1 MSDISREHEGV
12 DATSAA
18 AALSEVG
25 RVERRARE
33 AFTYGDCAAVYYVWG
48 AVTTIGYLNDCF
60 YPNGTDG
67 VWTVLNV
74 VGLAATV
81 ALGLR
86 GAIGRRD
93 TRPVWVTTAISLFS
107 HVWFYLLLNDATTP
121 RDAAT
126 FFPTTFMLGL
136 VVMGL
141 WLGRLISLTGM
152 VVTALVLVVNAFAP
166 DGWFNPLMALCVG
179 GGLIAAGW
187 LMRRVGMNDWVRSGT
202 PDRGT

>member
-1 MSDISREHEGV
+1 LSGTSREDESV

-25 RVERRARE
+25 RFERRARE
-33 AFTYGDCAAVYYVWG
+33 AFTYGDCAAVYHVWG
-48 AVTTIGYLNDCF
+48 VVTTIGYLHACY
-60 YPNGTDG
+60 YPKDNDG
-67 VWTVLNV
+67 VWIVLNV
-74 VGLAATV
+74 VGVAATV

-107 HVWFYLLLNDATTP
+107 YIWFFLLLNDQTTP

-136 VVMGL
+136 VVMGF
-141 WLGRLISLTGM
+141 WLGRLISMTGLA
-152 VVTALVLVVNAFAP
+152 VTALVLAVNAFAP
-166 DGWFNPLMALCVG
+166 DEWFNPLMALCVG
-179 GGLIAAGW
+179 GGLIAAGR
-187 LMRRVGMNDWVRSGT
+187 LMRSVGMNE
-202 PDRGT
+202 